1 MGRGKVFFSFLCG
14 RSALPSPFMAS
25 FIELQQVTKS
35 YRTLQEEDLLA
46 LQDVS
51 FEVGKGEFVS
61 VVGASGCGKTTLL
74 KIIAGL
80 ISHSSG
86 EVLIGGSSVKGP
98 RQDIGFVF
106 QQPVLL
112 PWRTVLENTLLPV
125 EVMDLPR
132 EQYRKRA
139 LEILD
144 MVGLSEFVGKYPFEL
159 SGGMQQRVSIT
170 RALVYDPEVLLL
182 DEPFGALDAMTRET
196 MNLELLRIWR
206 NHRKTVLFVTHSI
219 SEAIFLS
226 DRVVALTPR
235 PGRLADV
242 VEVDLP
248 RPRRLDVMQT
258 EGFGKLAKRIR
269 TLLGIGEGVG
279 GIE

>member
-1 MGRGKVFFSFLCG
+1 MRALFSFLYT
-14 RSALPSPFMAS
+14 RSALPSPLMPS
-25 FIELQQVTKS
+25 FIELRNVTKS
-35 YRTLQEEDLLA
+35 YRTMQEEDLLA

-51 FEVGKGEFVS
+51 FEVGKSEFVS

-80 ISHSSG
+80 IPHSSG
-86 EVLIGGSSVKGP
+86 EVRIGGSSVKGP
-98 RQDIGFVF
+98 RKDIGFVF

-112 PWRTVLENTLLPV
+112 PWRTVLENTLLPI
-125 EVMDLPR
+125 EVMGLPR
-132 EQYRKRA
+132 EEYGKRA
-139 LEILD
+139 LDILD
-144 MVGLSEFVGKYPFEL
+144 RVGLSGFSDKYPFEL
-159 SGGMQQRVSIT
+159 SGGMQQRVAIT
-170 RALVYDPEVLLL
+170 RALVYDPDVLLL
-182 DEPFGALDAMTRET
+182 DEPFGALDAMTRESL
-196 MNLELLRIWR
+196 NLELLRIWSD
-206 NHRKTVLFVTHSI
+206 HRKTVLFVTHSI

-248 RPRRLDVMQT
+248 RPRRLDVIQT
-258 EGFGKLAKRIR
+258 EAFGMLAKRIR
-269 TLLGIGEGVG
+269 SLLGIGEELG

>member
-1 MGRGKVFFSFLCG
+1 M
-14 RSALPSPFMAS
+14 PS

-46 LQDVS
+46 IQDVS

-86 EVLIGGSSVKGP
+86 EVLIGGSPVKGP
-98 RQDIGFVF
+98 RKDIGFVF

-112 PWRTVLENTLLPV
+112 PWRTVLENALLPV

-139 LEILD
+139 QEILD
-144 MVGLSEFVGKYPFEL
+144 MVGLSEFTEKYPFEL
-159 SGGMQQRVSIT
+159 SGGMQQRVAIT
-170 RALVYDPEVLLL
+170 RALVYDPDVLLL

-196 MNLELLRIWR
+196 MNLELLRIWS

-235 PGRLADV
+235 PGQLADV
-242 VEVDLP
+242 IEVDLP
-248 RPRRLDVMQT
+248 RPRLLDVMQT
-258 EGFGKLAKRIR
+258 EGFGRLSKRIR
-269 TLLGIGEGVG
+269 SLLGIEEGVG

>member
-1 MGRGKVFFSFLCG
+1 MRALFSFLYT
-14 RSALPSPFMAS
+14 RSALPSPLMPS
-25 FIELQQVTKS
+25 FIELRNVTKS
-35 YRTLQEEDLLA
+35 YRTMQEEDLLA

-51 FEVGKGEFVS
+51 FEVGKSEFVS

-80 ISHSSG
+80 IPHSSG
-86 EVLIGGSSVKGP
+86 EVRIGGSSVKGP
-98 RQDIGFVF
+98 RKDIGFVF

-112 PWRTVLENTLLPV
+112 PWRTVLENTLLPI
-125 EVMDLPR
+125 EVMGLPR
-132 EQYRKRA
+132 EEYGKRA
-139 LEILD
+139 LDILD
-144 MVGLSEFVGKYPFEL
+144 RVGLSGFSDKYPFEL
-159 SGGMQQRVSIT
+159 SGGMQQRVAIT
-170 RALVYDPEVLLL
+170 RALVYDPDVLLL
-182 DEPFGALDAMTRET
+182 DEPFGALDAMTRESL
-196 MNLELLRIWR
+196 NLELLRIWSD
-206 NHRKTVLFVTHSI
+206 HRKTVLFVTHSI

-248 RPRRLDVMQT
+248 RPRRLDVIQT
-258 EGFGKLAKRIR
+258 EAFGMLAKRIR
-269 TLLGIGEGVG
+269 SLLGIGEEVG

>member
-1 MGRGKVFFSFLCG
+1 M
-14 RSALPSPFMAS
+14 PS
-25 FIELQQVTKS
+25 FIELRNLTKS

-51 FEVGKGEFVS
+51 FEVGKSEFVS

-80 ISHSSG
+80 IPHSSG

-98 RQDIGFVF
+98 RKDIGFVF

-112 PWRTVLENTLLPV
+112 PWRTVLENTLLPI
-125 EVMDLPR
+125 EVMGLPR
-132 EQYRKRA
+132 EEYGKRA
-139 LEILD
+139 QDILD
-144 MVGLSEFVGKYPFEL
+144 RVGLSGFSDKYPFEL
-159 SGGMQQRVSIT
+159 SGGMQQRVAIT
-170 RALVYDPEVLLL
+170 RALVYDPDVLLL
-182 DEPFGALDAMTRET
+182 DEPFGALDAMTRESL
-196 MNLELLRIWR
+196 NLELLRIWSD
-206 NHRKTVLFVTHSI
+206 HRKTVLFVTHSI

-248 RPRRLDVMQT
+248 RPRRLEVVQT
-258 EGFGKLAKRIR
+258 EAFGMLAKRIR
-269 TLLGIGEGVG
+269 SLLGIGEEVG

>member
-1 MGRGKVFFSFLCG
+1 MRALFSFLCT
-14 RSALPSPFMAS
+14 RSALPSPLMPS
-25 FIELQQVTKS
+25 FIELRNVTKS
-35 YRTLQEEDLLA
+35 YRTMQEEDLLA

-51 FEVGKGEFVS
+51 FEVGKSEFVS

-80 ISHSSG
+80 IPHSSG
-86 EVLIGGSSVKGP
+86 EVRIGGSSVKGP
-98 RQDIGFVF
+98 RKDIGFVF

-112 PWRTVLENTLLPV
+112 PWRTVLENTLLPI
-125 EVMDLPR
+125 EVMGLPR
-132 EQYRKRA
+132 EEYGKRA
-139 LEILD
+139 LDILD
-144 MVGLSEFVGKYPFEL
+144 RVGLSGFSDKYPFEL
-159 SGGMQQRVSIT
+159 SGGMQQRVAIT
-170 RALVYDPEVLLL
+170 RALVYDPDVLLL
-182 DEPFGALDAMTRET
+182 DEPFGALDAMTRESL
-196 MNLELLRIWR
+196 NLELLRIWSD
-206 NHRKTVLFVTHSI
+206 HRKTVLFVTHSI

-248 RPRRLDVMQT
+248 RPRRLDVIQT
-258 EGFGKLAKRIR
+258 EAFGMLAKRIR
-269 TLLGIGEGVG
+269 SLLGIGEDLG

>member
-1 MGRGKVFFSFLCG
+1 MRALFSFLCT
-14 RSALPSPFMAS
+14 RSALPSPLMPS
-25 FIELQQVTKS
+25 FIELRNVTKS
-35 YRTLQEEDLLA
+35 YRTMQEEDLLA

-51 FEVGKGEFVS
+51 FEVGKSEFVS

-80 ISHSSG
+80 IPHSSG
-86 EVLIGGSSVKGP
+86 EVRIGGSSVKGP
-98 RQDIGFVF
+98 RKDIGFVF

-112 PWRTVLENTLLPV
+112 PWRTVLENTLLPI
-125 EVMDLPR
+125 EVMGLPR
-132 EQYRKRA
+132 EEYGRRA
-139 LEILD
+139 QDILD
-144 MVGLSEFVGKYPFEL
+144 RVGLSGFSNKYPFEL
-159 SGGMQQRVSIT
+159 SGGMQQRVAIT
-170 RALVYDPEVLLL
+170 RALVYDPDVLLL
-182 DEPFGALDAMTRET
+182 DEPFGALDAMTRESL
-196 MNLELLRIWR
+196 NLELLRIWSD
-206 NHRKTVLFVTHSI
+206 HRKTVLFVTHSI

-258 EGFGKLAKRIR
+258 EAFGMLAKRIR
-269 TLLGIGEGVG
+269 SLLGIGEEVG

>member
-1 MGRGKVFFSFLCG
+1 MRALFSFLCT
-14 RSALPSPFMAS
+14 RSALPSPLMPS
-25 FIELQQVTKS
+25 FIELRNVTKS
-35 YRTLQEEDLLA
+35 YRTMQEEDLLA

-51 FEVGKGEFVS
+51 FEVGKSEFVS

-80 ISHSSG
+80 IPHSSG
-86 EVLIGGSSVKGP
+86 EVRIGGSSVKGP
-98 RQDIGFVF
+98 RKDIGFVF

-112 PWRTVLENTLLPV
+112 PWRTVLENTLLPI
-125 EVMDLPR
+125 EVMGLPR
-132 EQYRKRA
+132 EEYGKRA
-139 LEILD
+139 LDILD
-144 MVGLSEFVGKYPFEL
+144 RVGLSGFSDKYPFEL
-159 SGGMQQRVSIT
+159 SGGMQQRVAIT
-170 RALVYDPEVLLL
+170 RALVYDPDVLLL
-182 DEPFGALDAMTRET
+182 DEPFGALDAMTRESL
-196 MNLELLRIWR
+196 NLELLRIWSD
-206 NHRKTVLFVTHSI
+206 HRKTVLFVTHSI

-248 RPRRLDVMQT
+248 RPRRLDVIQT
-258 EGFGKLAKRIR
+258 EAFGMLAKRIR
-269 TLLGIGEGVG
+269 SLLGIGEEVG

>member
-1 MGRGKVFFSFLCG
+1 M
-14 RSALPSPFMAS
+14 PS
-25 FIELQQVTKS
+25 FIELRNVTKS

-51 FEVGKGEFVS
+51 FEVGKSEFVS

-80 ISHSSG
+80 IPHSSG
-86 EVLIGGSSVKGP
+86 EVRIGGSSVKGP
-98 RQDIGFVF
+98 RKDIGFVF

-112 PWRTVLENTLLPV
+112 PWRTVLENTLLPI
-125 EVMDLPR
+125 EVMGLPR
-132 EQYRKRA
+132 EEYGKRA
-139 LEILD
+139 LDILD
-144 MVGLSEFVGKYPFEL
+144 RVGLSGFSDKYPFEL
-159 SGGMQQRVSIT
+159 SGGMQQRVAIT
-170 RALVYDPEVLLL
+170 RALVYDPDVLLL
-182 DEPFGALDAMTRET
+182 DEPFGALDAMTRESL
-196 MNLELLRIWR
+196 NLELLRIWSD
-206 NHRKTVLFVTHSI
+206 HHKTVLFVTHSI

-248 RPRRLDVMQT
+248 RPRRLDVIQT
-258 EGFGKLAKRIR
+258 EAFGMLAKRIR
-269 TLLGIGEGVG
+269 SLLGIGEEVG

>member
-1 MGRGKVFFSFLCG
+1 MRALFSFLCT
-14 RSALPSPFMAS
+14 RSALPSPLMPS
-25 FIELQQVTKS
+25 FIELRNVTKS

-51 FEVGKGEFVS
+51 FEVGKSEFVS

-80 ISHSSG
+80 IPHSSG
-86 EVLIGGSSVKGP
+86 EVRIGGSSVKGP
-98 RQDIGFVF
+98 RKDIGFVF

-112 PWRTVLENTLLPV
+112 PWRTVLENTLLPI
-125 EVMDLPR
+125 EVMGLPR
-132 EQYRKRA
+132 EEYGKRA
-139 LEILD
+139 LDILD
-144 MVGLSEFVGKYPFEL
+144 RVGLSGFSDKYPFEL
-159 SGGMQQRVSIT
+159 SGGMQQRVAIT
-170 RALVYDPEVLLL
+170 RALVYDPDVLLL
-182 DEPFGALDAMTRET
+182 DEPFGALDAMTRESL
-196 MNLELLRIWR
+196 NLELLRIWSD
-206 NHRKTVLFVTHSI
+206 HRKTVLFVTHSI

-248 RPRRLDVMQT
+248 RPRRLDVIQT
-258 EGFGKLAKRIR
+258 EAFGMLAKRIR
-269 TLLGIGEGVG
+269 SLLGIGEEVG

>member
-1 MGRGKVFFSFLCG
+1 M
-14 RSALPSPFMAS
+14 PS
-25 FIELQQVTKS
+25 FIELRNVTKS

-51 FEVGKGEFVS
+51 FEVGKSEFVS

-80 ISHSSG
+80 IPHSSG
-86 EVLIGGSSVKGP
+86 EVRIGGSSVKGP
-98 RQDIGFVF
+98 RKDIGFVF

-112 PWRTVLENTLLPV
+112 PWRTVLENTLLPI
-125 EVMDLPR
+125 EVMGLPR
-132 EQYRKRA
+132 EEY
-139 LEILD
+139 
-144 MVGLSEFVGKYPFEL
+144 GK
-159 SGGMQQRVSIT
+159 
-170 RALVYDPEVLLL
+170 
-182 DEPFGALDAMTRET
+182 
-196 MNLELLRIWR
+196 
-206 NHRKTVLFVTHSI
+206 RKTVLFVTHSI

-248 RPRRLDVMQT
+248 RPRRLEVVQT
-258 EGFGKLAKRIR
+258 EAFGILAKRIR
-269 TLLGIGEGVG
+269 SLLGIGEEVG

>member
-1 MGRGKVFFSFLCG
+1 MRALFSFLYT
-14 RSALPSPFMAS
+14 RSALPSTLMPS
-25 FIELQQVTKS
+25 FIELRNVTKS
-35 YRTLQEEDLLA
+35 YRTMQEEDLLA

-51 FEVGKGEFVS
+51 FEVGKSEFVS

-80 ISHSSG
+80 IPHSSG
-86 EVLIGGSSVKGP
+86 EVRIGGSSVKGP
-98 RQDIGFVF
+98 RKDIGFVF

-112 PWRTVLENTLLPV
+112 PWRTVLENTLLPI
-125 EVMDLPR
+125 EVMGLPR
-132 EQYRKRA
+132 EEYGKRA
-139 LEILD
+139 LDILD
-144 MVGLSEFVGKYPFEL
+144 RVGLSGFSDKYPFEL
-159 SGGMQQRVSIT
+159 SGGMQQRVAIT
-170 RALVYDPEVLLL
+170 RALVYDPDVLLL
-182 DEPFGALDAMTRET
+182 DEPFGALDAMTRESL
-196 MNLELLRIWR
+196 NLELLRIWSD
-206 NHRKTVLFVTHSI
+206 HRKTVLFVTHSI

-248 RPRRLDVMQT
+248 RPRRLDVIQT
-258 EGFGKLAKRIR
+258 EAFGMLAKRIR
-269 TLLGIGEGVG
+269 SLLGIGEEVG

>member
-1 MGRGKVFFSFLCG
+1 MRALFSFLYT
-14 RSALPSPFMAS
+14 RSALPSTLMPS
-25 FIELQQVTKS
+25 FIELRNVTKS

-51 FEVGKGEFVS
+51 FEVGKSEFVS

-80 ISHSSG
+80 IPHSSG
-86 EVLIGGSSVKGP
+86 EVRIGGSSVKGP
-98 RQDIGFVF
+98 RKDIGFVF

-112 PWRTVLENTLLPV
+112 PWRTVLENTLLPI
-125 EVMDLPR
+125 EVMGLPR
-132 EQYRKRA
+132 EEYRKRA
-139 LEILD
+139 LDILD
-144 MVGLSEFVGKYPFEL
+144 RVGLSGFSDKYPFEL
-159 SGGMQQRVSIT
+159 SGGMQQRVAIT
-170 RALVYDPEVLLL
+170 RALVYDPDVLLL
-182 DEPFGALDAMTRET
+182 DEPFGALDAMTRESL
-196 MNLELLRIWR
+196 NLELLRIWSD
-206 NHRKTVLFVTHSI
+206 HRKTVLFVTHSI

-248 RPRRLDVMQT
+248 RPRRLDVIQT
-258 EGFGKLAKRIR
+258 EAFGMLAKRIR
-269 TLLGIGEGVG
+269 SLLGIGEEVG

>member
-1 MGRGKVFFSFLCG
+1 MRALFSFLCT
-14 RSALPSPFMAS
+14 RSALPSPLMPS
-25 FIELQQVTKS
+25 FIELRNVTKS

-51 FEVGKGEFVS
+51 FEVGKSEFVS

-80 ISHSSG
+80 IPHSSG
-86 EVLIGGSSVKGP
+86 EVRIGGSSVKGP
-98 RQDIGFVF
+98 RKDIGFVF

-112 PWRTVLENTLLPV
+112 PWRTVLENTLLPI
-125 EVMDLPR
+125 EVMGLPR
-132 EQYRKRA
+132 EEYRKRA
-139 LEILD
+139 LDILD
-144 MVGLSEFVGKYPFEL
+144 RVGLSGFSDKYPFEL
-159 SGGMQQRVSIT
+159 SGGMQQRVAIT
-170 RALVYDPEVLLL
+170 RALVYDPDVLLL
-182 DEPFGALDAMTRET
+182 DEPFGALDAMTRESL
-196 MNLELLRIWR
+196 NLELLRIWSD
-206 NHRKTVLFVTHSI
+206 HRKTVLFVTHSI

-248 RPRRLDVMQT
+248 RPRRLDVIQT
-258 EGFGKLAKRIR
+258 EAFGMLAKRIR
-269 TLLGIGEGVG
+269 SLLGIGEEVG

>member
-1 MGRGKVFFSFLCG
+1 MRALFSFLYT
-14 RSALPSPFMAS
+14 RSALPSPLMPS
-25 FIELQQVTKS
+25 FIELRNVTKS

-51 FEVGKGEFVS
+51 FEVGKSEFVS

-80 ISHSSG
+80 IPHSSG
-86 EVLIGGSSVKGP
+86 EVRIGGSSVKGP
-98 RQDIGFVF
+98 RKDIGFVF

-112 PWRTVLENTLLPV
+112 PWRTVLENTLLPI
-125 EVMDLPR
+125 EVMGLPR
-132 EQYRKRA
+132 EEYGKRA
-139 LEILD
+139 LDILD
-144 MVGLSEFVGKYPFEL
+144 RVGLSGFSDKYPFEL
-159 SGGMQQRVSIT
+159 SGGMQQRVAIT
-170 RALVYDPEVLLL
+170 RALVYDPDVLLL
-182 DEPFGALDAMTRET
+182 DEPFGALDAMTRESL
-196 MNLELLRIWR
+196 NLELLRIWSD
-206 NHRKTVLFVTHSI
+206 HRKTVLFVTHSI

-248 RPRRLDVMQT
+248 RPRRLDVIQT
-258 EGFGKLAKRIR
+258 EAFGMLAKRIR
-269 TLLGIGEGVG
+269 SLLGIGEEVG

>member
-1 MGRGKVFFSFLCG
+1 MRALFSFLYT
-14 RSALPSPFMAS
+14 RSALPSTLMPS
-25 FIELQQVTKS
+25 FIELRNVTKS
-35 YRTLQEEDLLA
+35 YRTMQEEDLLA

-51 FEVGKGEFVS
+51 FEVGKSEFVS

-80 ISHSSG
+80 IPHSSG
-86 EVLIGGSSVKGP
+86 EVRIGGSSVKGP
-98 RQDIGFVF
+98 RKDIGFVF

-112 PWRTVLENTLLPV
+112 PWRTVLENTLLPI
-125 EVMDLPR
+125 EVMGLPR
-132 EQYRKRA
+132 EEYGKRA
-139 LEILD
+139 LDILD
-144 MVGLSEFVGKYPFEL
+144 RVGLSGFSDKYPFEL
-159 SGGMQQRVSIT
+159 SGGMQQRVAIT
-170 RALVYDPEVLLL
+170 RALVYDPDVLLL
-182 DEPFGALDAMTRET
+182 DEPFGALDAMTRESL
-196 MNLELLRIWR
+196 NLELLRIWSD
-206 NHRKTVLFVTHSI
+206 HRKTVLFVTHSI

-248 RPRRLDVMQT
+248 RPRRLDVIQT
-258 EGFGKLAKRIR
+258 EAFGMLAKRIR
-269 TLLGIGEGVG
+269 SLLGIGEELG

>member
-1 MGRGKVFFSFLCG
+1 MRALFSFLCT
-14 RSALPSPFMAS
+14 RSALPSPLMSS
-25 FIELQQVTKS
+25 FIELRNVTKS
-35 YRTLQEEDLLA
+35 YRTMQEEDLLA

-51 FEVGKGEFVS
+51 FEVGKSEFVS

-80 ISHSSG
+80 IPHSSG
-86 EVLIGGSSVKGP
+86 EVRIGGSSVKGP
-98 RQDIGFVF
+98 RKDIGFVF

-112 PWRTVLENTLLPV
+112 PWRTVLENTLLPI
-125 EVMDLPR
+125 EVMGLPR
-132 EQYRKRA
+132 EEYRKRA
-139 LEILD
+139 LDILD
-144 MVGLSEFVGKYPFEL
+144 RVGLSGFSDKYPFEL
-159 SGGMQQRVSIT
+159 SGGMQQRVAIT
-170 RALVYDPEVLLL
+170 RALVYDPDVLLL
-182 DEPFGALDAMTRET
+182 DEPFGALDAMTRESL
-196 MNLELLRIWR
+196 NLELLRIWSD
-206 NHRKTVLFVTHSI
+206 HRKTVLFVTHSI

-248 RPRRLDVMQT
+248 RPRRLDVIQT
-258 EGFGKLAKRIR
+258 EAFGMLAKRIR
-269 TLLGIGEGVG
+269 SLLGIGEEVG

>member
-1 MGRGKVFFSFLCG
+1 MRALFSFLCT
-14 RSALPSPFMAS
+14 RSALPSPLMPS
-25 FIELQQVTKS
+25 FIELRNVTKS
-35 YRTLQEEDLLA
+35 YRTMQEEDLLA

-51 FEVGKGEFVS
+51 FEVGKSEFVS

-80 ISHSSG
+80 IPHSSG
-86 EVLIGGSSVKGP
+86 EVRIGGSSVKGP
-98 RQDIGFVF
+98 RKDIGFVF

-112 PWRTVLENTLLPV
+112 PWRTVLENTLLPI
-125 EVMDLPR
+125 EVMGLPR
-132 EQYRKRA
+132 EEYGKRA
-139 LEILD
+139 LDILD
-144 MVGLSEFVGKYPFEL
+144 RVGLSGFSDKYPFEL
-159 SGGMQQRVSIT
+159 SGGMQQRVAIT
-170 RALVYDPEVLLL
+170 RALVYDPDVLLL
-182 DEPFGALDAMTRET
+182 DEPFGALDAMTRESL
-196 MNLELLRIWR
+196 NLELLRIWSD
-206 NHRKTVLFVTHSI
+206 HRKTVLFVTHSI

-248 RPRRLDVMQT
+248 RPRRLDVIQT
-258 EGFGKLAKRIR
+258 EAFGMLAKRIR
-269 TLLGIGEGVG
+269 SLLGIGEELG

>member
-1 MGRGKVFFSFLCG
+1 MRALFSFLCT
-14 RSALPSPFMAS
+14 RSALPSPLMPS
-25 FIELQQVTKS
+25 FIELRNVTKS
-35 YRTLQEEDLLA
+35 YRTMQEEDLLA

-51 FEVGKGEFVS
+51 FEVGKSEFVS

-80 ISHSSG
+80 IPHSSG
-86 EVLIGGSSVKGP
+86 EVRIGGSSVKGP
-98 RQDIGFVF
+98 RKDIGFVF

-112 PWRTVLENTLLPV
+112 PWRTVLENTLLPI
-125 EVMDLPR
+125 EVMGLPR
-132 EQYRKRA
+132 EEYRKRA
-139 LEILD
+139 LDILD
-144 MVGLSEFVGKYPFEL
+144 RVGLSGFSDKYPFEL
-159 SGGMQQRVSIT
+159 SGGMQQRVAIT
-170 RALVYDPEVLLL
+170 RALVYDPDVLLL
-182 DEPFGALDAMTRET
+182 DEPFGALDAMTRESL
-196 MNLELLRIWR
+196 NLELLRIWSD
-206 NHRKTVLFVTHSI
+206 HRKTVLFVTHSI

-248 RPRRLDVMQT
+248 RPRRLDVIQT
-258 EGFGKLAKRIR
+258 EAFGMLAKRIR
-269 TLLGIGEGVG
+269 SLLGIGEDLG

>member
-1 MGRGKVFFSFLCG
+1 MRALFSFLWT
-14 RSALPSPFMAS
+14 RSALPSTLMPS
-25 FIELQQVTKS
+25 FIELRNVTKS

-51 FEVGKGEFVS
+51 FEVGKSEFVS

-80 ISHSSG
+80 IPHSSG
-86 EVLIGGSSVKGP
+86 EVRIGGSSVKGP
-98 RQDIGFVF
+98 RKDIGFVF

-112 PWRTVLENTLLPV
+112 PWRTVLENTLLPI
-125 EVMDLPR
+125 EVMGLPR
-132 EQYRKRA
+132 EEYGKRA
-139 LEILD
+139 LDILD
-144 MVGLSEFVGKYPFEL
+144 RVGLSGFSDKYPFEL
-159 SGGMQQRVSIT
+159 SGGMQQRVAIT
-170 RALVYDPEVLLL
+170 RALVYDPDVLLL
-182 DEPFGALDAMTRET
+182 DEPFGALDAMTRESL
-196 MNLELLRIWR
+196 NLELLRIWSD
-206 NHRKTVLFVTHSI
+206 HRKTVLFVTHSI

-258 EGFGKLAKRIR
+258 EAFGMLAKRIR
-269 TLLGIGEGVG
+269 SLLGIGEEVG